1 MYLNTTQ
8 LFENSIYISVMK
20 WIHEILVFP
29 VPIFS
34 QVAHRKTRPSTGN
47 RATDVKE
54 TSQTPFLRRL
64 AHRLTMALLH
74 IAMVPAQT
82 WFPLGR
88 EANKAGWN

>member
-74 IAMVPAQT
+74 MRDGPSSNLVPFGT
-82 WFPLGR
+82 
-88 EANKAGWN
+88 